1 MRQLRFLIKIDELM
15 SLAVKRS
22 YVVYESYRNIY
33 IAKSLPTGRALRY
46 KSFAELFQKR
56 PYLLFNAE
64 G

>member
-33 IAKSLPTGRALRY
+33 CKVSPHRE
-46 KSFAELFQKR
+46 SFAIQKFCGAFSKATVS
-56 PYLLFNAE
+56 PI
-64 G
+64 